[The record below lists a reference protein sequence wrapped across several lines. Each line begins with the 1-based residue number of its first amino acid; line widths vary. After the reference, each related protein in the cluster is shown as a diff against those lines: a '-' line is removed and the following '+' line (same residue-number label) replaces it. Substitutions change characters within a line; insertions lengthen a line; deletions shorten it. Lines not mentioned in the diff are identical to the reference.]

1 MTQDDFNDA
10 VLTCTGHEKEWNLV
24 KKGLANDIY
33 AAQAQSLDAKNWDQV
48 CELKGYAKAL
58 AFIIGLREN
67 TLQAK
72 AQGSSLL
79 GDDDAIL

>member
-1 MTQDDFNDA
+1 MTQDEFNDA
-10 VLTCTGHEKEWNLV
+10 ILTCTGHPEWETV

-33 AAQAQSLDAKNWDQV
+33 AAQASALDAKTWEQV

-58 AFIIGLREN
+58 AFIMNLREN
-67 TLQAK
+67 TLTAK

-79 GDDDAIL
+79 GDDSADL